1 MEGLKYHIP
10 PFIPDPESFGRIWN
24 TLAHPWELQITDLLN
39 KMNISNNQIQKH
51 TIQNLHE
58 NKLIHIDI
66 YRYFNKC
73 VNAFELDKIS
83 RIIKQFCKLKEK

>member
-1 MEGLKYHIP
+1 
-10 PFIPDPESFGRIWN
+10 
-24 TLAHPWELQITDLLN
+24 
-39 KMNISNNQIQKH
+39 MNISNNQIQKH